1 MLSSF
6 YHVAAKVA
14 GVTLTEYDL
23 AFTERVIHAV
33 VSAPRDEGRTAMADA
48 IEAEDAKH
56 EAEKLQG
63 CHCCVQ

>member
-1 MLSSF
+1 M
-6 YHVAAKVA
+6 AAKVA

-33 VSAPRDEGRTAMADA
+33 VSAPCDEGRTAMADA

-63 CHCCVQ
+63 CHYCVQ